1 MIKKL
6 LSKIVSSF
14 AYEYDKDKIEK
25 YLSKSIDLIDL
36 ENRMKEL
43 EKKGA
48 YNRFYI

>member
-14 AYEYDKDKIEK
+14 SYEHDKDKIEK
-25 YLSKSIDLIDL
+25 YLSKSKDLIDL

-48 YNRFYI
+48 YNRF

>member
-14 AYEYDKDKIEK
+14 SYEYDKDKIEK
-25 YLSKSIDLIDL
+25 YLSKSKDLIDL

-48 YNRFYI
+48 YNRF